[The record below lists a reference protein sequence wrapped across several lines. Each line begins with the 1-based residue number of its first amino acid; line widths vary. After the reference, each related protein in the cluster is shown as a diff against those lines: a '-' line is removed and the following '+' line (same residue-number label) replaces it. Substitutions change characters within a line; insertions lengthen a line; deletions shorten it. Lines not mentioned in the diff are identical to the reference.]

1 MPEST
6 TQKRP
11 SMLTGTLP
19 TTQTPPQIS
28 IRLLLFKV
36 LSSQLLT
43 KKMVCQLTITT
54 EDLLNKDLCKSI
66 MIIDRIPTLAFLTML
81 QFPTL
86 RDSHLTGDQTEL
98 QSLQRISNLNCGP
111 METELDQRSKTSSG
125 IWDISQRIQLN
136 STSGLDT
143 QTSTPRTREMVSQVL
158 STDSTLRNLLDI
170 DTITTVSNF
179 D

>member
-1 MPEST
+1 
-6 TQKRP
+6 
-11 SMLTGTLP
+11 
-19 TTQTPPQIS
+19 
-28 IRLLLFKV
+28 
-36 LSSQLLT
+36 
-43 KKMVCQLTITT
+43 
-54 EDLLNKDLCKSI
+54 

-158 STDSTLRNLLDI
+158 STDSTLRRNTDQVT
-170 DTITTVSNF
+170 TISCRSLSTVMEAVVKRLTFSGISETLALILIIFILYPNNHG
-179 D
+179 